1 MDAQKIIEVLR
12 ATLDANQQQA
22 AHEQLQQV
30 RKVAESAKYRFS
42 YKHMGGLGKF
52 ALKIVHIFFVRC
64 TMYAWNEDAAA
75 SPPE

>member
-30 RKVAESAKYRFS
+30 RKVTESLIYKFS
-42 YKHMGGLGKF
+42 KKLQTHGSLDIF
-52 ALKIVHIFFVRC
+52 ALKFLHISFVRR
-64 TMYAWNEDAAA
+64 TKHATLNRDK
-75 SPPE
+75 P

>member
-30 RKVAESAKYRFS
+30 RKVSESLNYKNFEKK
-42 YKHMGGLGKF
+42 YKHMEESLDIF
-52 ALKIVHIFFVRC
+52 ALKFLHISFVRGTKHATLNC
-64 TMYAWNEDAAA
+64 D
-75 SPPE
+75 

>member
-30 RKVAESAKYRFS
+30 RKVSERLIYIFFKK
-42 YKHMGGLGKF
+42 YKHMEAWILLRLNF
-52 ALKIVHIFFVRC
+52 C
-64 TMYAWNEDAAA
+64 TFPLFN
-75 SPPE
+75 